1 MAELRCYVFLD
12 SLQPQY
18 ASFLGSVAQGFL
30 PTPGEA
36 SLFVEIAPGMEIMR
50 VTDVA
55 LKATHVKPGMLI
67 IERLYGMLE
76 IHSESQA
83 DVRAAGRAILEM
95 LGLREEDRVKPEIFS
110 SQVIRNISPYH
121 TQLINRSR
129 HGDMILPG
137 QSLYVMEV
145 APAGYAALAANEAE
159 KSANINI
166 LEVRAFG
173 SFGRVYLGGEER
185 DIDVAYRAAEAA
197 IESVAGQAGR
207 KLLEDRRQKTED
219 RRQKGTSPEGLH
231 DSVFCLLTSAFYFQS
246 QKRSEP

>member
-36 SLFVEIAPGMEIMR
+36 SLFVEIAPGMDIMR

-55 LKATHVKPGMLI
+55 LKATHVKPGMMI
-67 IERLYGMLE
+67 IERMYGMLE
-76 IHSESQA
+76 LHSESQA
-83 DVRAAGRAILEM
+83 DVRAAGRAILDM
-95 LGLREEDRVKPEIFS
+95 LGLKEEDRIKPEVSS

-137 QSLYVMEV
+137 QSMFVMEV

-159 KSANINI
+159 KAASINI

-173 SFGRVYLGGEER
+173 SFGRVYLGGEDR
-185 DIDVAYRAAEAA
+185 DIDVAYRAAEQA
-197 IESVAGQAGR
+197 IESVSGRAG
-207 KLLEDRRQKTED
+207 K
-219 RRQKGTSPEGLH
+219 
-231 DSVFCLLTSAFYFQS
+231 
-246 QKRSEP
+246 